1 MLGVQ
6 AEGDLPEECK
16 VGQNFVD
23 RAVAEGWA
31 TRVNAE
37 TVHRPSGPADD
48 PWDGGPENHVFVHCD
63 AVVFHFLDGD
73 VRYEVTHQPDKYA
86 DPGDDETPVTEKV
99 YKAGK
104 TRVDHFYGLKL
115 VEE

>member
-1 MLGVQ
+1 
-6 AEGDLPEECK
+6 
-16 VGQNFVD
+16 
-23 RAVAEGWA
+23 
-31 TRVNAE
+31 
-37 TVHRPSGPADD
+37 
-48 PWDGGPENHVFVHCD
+48 
-63 AVVFHFLDGD
+63 VVFHFLDGD